1 MTETQTKQISSLL
14 LLLPLFST
22 KVAKGLQDTSIIITS
37 SGSLFLFITTF
48 LLFSRTFFST
58 GFFFLFFSRTL
69 FVILFSLWV
78 LNIHIFRLILST
90 TCSWLLHNL
99 LDEFVNLQLLLCAD
113 PDSLLKCFG
122 GSNELRK

>member
-37 SGSLFLFITTF
+37 RTFLFITTF

-90 TCSWLLHNL
+90 TCSWLLHDL
-99 LDEFVNLQLLLCAD
+99 LEEFVNL
-113 PDSLLKCFG
+113 
-122 GSNELRK
+122 